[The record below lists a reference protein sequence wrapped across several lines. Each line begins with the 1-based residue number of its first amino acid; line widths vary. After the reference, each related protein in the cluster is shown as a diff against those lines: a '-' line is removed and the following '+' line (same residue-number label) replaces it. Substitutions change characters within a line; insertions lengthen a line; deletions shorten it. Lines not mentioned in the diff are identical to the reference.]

1 MTLSKEK
8 MLKVYQDMV
17 LIRRFEEVIEKYSKN
32 GTIPGFIHL
41 SIGQEAAQAGV
52 IDVLRETD
60 YKFPDH
66 RCHGAIVLSSQPD
79 DRKNIMSEIFGRK
92 TGINGGRGGSMH
104 INDLKVRN
112 MGFNGIQGSTVV
124 TGLGTA
130 FASVYNQTDDVTVV
144 FMGDGTLGEGT
155 CHESMNMAATWK
167 LPLIYVLINNQYA
180 ISTPYFESHPQKNLS
195 DWAKGYNV
203 PSETI
208 DGNDI
213 EVVIQST
220 QKAVDHARSG
230 QGPTLLE
237 MMTYRWQGHFS
248 GDPAAYRPE
257 GELEKWKERCPIK
270 LAKERLIND
279 FNLRESDISSIHQE
293 AEIEVQNYLEFS
305 LESPWPSIED
315 ATSYVYTDL
324 AVEERK

>member
-1 MTLSKEK
+1 
-8 MLKVYQDMV
+8 
-17 LIRRFEEVIEKYSKN
+17 
-32 GTIPGFIHL
+32 
-41 SIGQEAAQAGV
+41 
-52 IDVLRETD
+52 
-60 YKFPDH
+60 
-66 RCHGAIVLSSQPD
+66 
-79 DRKNIMSEIFGRK
+79 
-92 TGINGGRGGSMH
+92 
-104 INDLKVRN
+104 
-112 MGFNGIQGSTVV
+112 
-124 TGLGTA
+124 
-130 FASVYNQTDDVTVV
+130 
-144 FMGDGTLGEGT
+144 MGDGTLGEGT

-279 FNLRESDISSIHQE
+279 FNFSESDISTIHQK

-305 LESPWPSIED
+305 LASPWPSIED

>member
-1 MTLSKEK
+1 MALSKER

-32 GTIPGFIHL
+32 GTIPGFVHL

-52 IDVLRETD
+52 IDVLKETD

-66 RCHGAIVLSSQPD
+66 RGHGAIVLSSQTD
-79 DRKNIMSEIFGRK
+79 DRKLIMAEIFGKK

-130 FASVYNQTDDVTVV
+130 FASVYNKTDDVTVV

-155 CHESMNMAATWK
+155 CHESLNMAATWK

-180 ISTPYFESHPQKNLS
+180 ISTPYFESHPQKYLS
-195 DWAKGYNV
+195 EWAKGYNV

-220 QKAVDHARSG
+220 QKAVEYARSG
-230 QGPTLLE
+230 QGPSLLE

-270 LAKERLIND
+270 LTEKRLIND
-279 FNLRESDISSIHQE
+279 FNISESEISTIHQK
-293 AEIEVQNYLEFS
+293 AEDDVQNYLDFS
-305 LESPWPSIED
+305 LASSWPSTQD
-315 ATSYVYTDL
+315 ATSWVYTDYI
-324 AVEERK
+324 VEERK

>member
-1 MTLSKEK
+1 MTLSKER

-66 RCHGAIVLSSQPD
+66 RGHGAIVLSSQPD
-79 DRKNIMSEIFGRK
+79 DRKKIMAEIFGKK

-130 FASVYNQTDDVTVV
+130 FASVYNKTDDVTVV

-180 ISTPYFESHPQKNLS
+180 ISTPYYESHPQKYLS
-195 DWAKGYNV
+195 EWAKGYNV

-213 EVVIQST
+213 AVVIQST
-220 QKAVDHARSG
+220 QKAVEHARSG
-230 QGPTLLE
+230 HGPTLLE

-248 GDPAAYRPE
+248 GDPAAYRPD

-279 FNLRESDISSIHQE
+279 FNISETDISAIHQK
-293 AEIEVQNYLEFS
+293 AEDDVQNYLEFS
-305 LESPWPSIED
+305 LESPWPTTQD
-315 ATSYVYTDL
+315 ATSWVYTDIV
-324 AVEERK
+324 VEERK

>member
-1 MTLSKEK
+1 
-8 MLKVYQDMV
+8 
-17 LIRRFEEVIEKYSKN
+17 
-32 GTIPGFIHL
+32 
-41 SIGQEAAQAGV
+41 
-52 IDVLRETD
+52 
-60 YKFPDH
+60 
-66 RCHGAIVLSSQPD
+66 
-79 DRKNIMSEIFGRK
+79 
-92 TGINGGRGGSMH
+92 
-104 INDLKVRN
+104 
-112 MGFNGIQGSTVV
+112 
-124 TGLGTA
+124 
-130 FASVYNQTDDVTVV
+130 
-144 FMGDGTLGEGT
+144 
-155 CHESMNMAATWK
+155 MNMAATWK

-270 LAKERLIND
+270 LTEKRLIND
-279 FNLRESDISSIHQE
+279 FNISESDISAIHQK
-293 AEIEVQNYLEFS
+293 AEDEVQNYLEFS